1 MVDDSTDKHPKF
13 RGQGQRPS
21 SSTPAITAIGC
32 EAEALEVVLD
42 VLRNPGKGRSAGST
56 QLRAAQMI
64 FEKAAAEREAGKG
77 TKGQPGTSASGPV
90 QLVDRAEANERLRI
104 LQAELRN
111 GIAK

>member
-1 MVDDSTDKHPKF
+1 MVDKRDEF
-13 RGQGQRPS
+13 RGKGQPPQS
-21 SSTPAITAIGC
+21 PPHITATDC

-77 TKGQPGTSASGPV
+77 TKGQPGAATAPV

-111 GIAK
+111 GVAK